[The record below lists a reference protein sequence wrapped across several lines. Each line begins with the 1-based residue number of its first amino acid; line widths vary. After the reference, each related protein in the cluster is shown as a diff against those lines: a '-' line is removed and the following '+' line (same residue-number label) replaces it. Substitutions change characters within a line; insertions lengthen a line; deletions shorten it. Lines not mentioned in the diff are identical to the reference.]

1 MYKERVTWV
10 HHWGDKTFSFRT
22 TRNQAFRFNA
32 GEFAMIGLEAEGKKI
47 LRAYS
52 VASAPWEEHTEWLSV
67 KVQDGELTSRLQHL
81 KVGDEVI
88 MMPKCTGTLR
98 NEALKPGGTLW
109 MLATGTGLAPFMSL
123 IRDIDTLEQ
132 WSKIN
137 IVHSV
142 RERHELAYYEQ
153 LNTNFADNPDIYEM
167 VARVLTYRPI
177 VTGEGEERITDKLW
191 RERLPVKAQDKVMI
205 CGNMRFNE
213 DMIKWCEHMGMKEG
227 TLKNPGEYVI
237 ERAFIDPS

>member
-81 KVGDEVI
+81 KVGDEVV

-132 WSKIN
+132 WDKIN

-237 ERAFIDPS
+237 ERAFIDS

>member
-132 WSKIN
+132 WNKIN

-153 LNTNFADNPDIYEM
+153 LNTNFDGTDIYEM

>member
-1 MYKERVTWV
+1 MFKERVTWV

-22 TRNQAFRFNA
+22 TRNQSFRFNA
-32 GEFAMIGLEAEGKKI
+32 GEFAMIGLEADGKKI

-67 KVQDGELTSRLQHL
+67 KVQDGELTSKLQHL
-81 KVGDEVI
+81 KEGDEVI

-98 NEALKPGGTLW
+98 NEALTSRGTLW

-132 WSKIN
+132 WDKIN

-153 LNTNFADNPDIYEM
+153 LNTNFADNQDIYPM
-167 VARVLTYRPI
+167 IARVLTYRPI
-177 VTGEGEERITDKLW
+177 VTGEGDERITNRLW

>member
-1 MYKERVTWV
+1 MYKERVTCV
-10 HHWGDKTFSFRT
+10 HHRGDKTFSFRT
-22 TRNQAFRFNA
+22 TRNQSFRFNA
-32 GEFAMIGLEAEGKKI
+32 GEFAMIGLEADGKKI

-52 VASAPWEEHTEWLSV
+52 VASAPWEEHLEWLSV
-67 KVQDGELTSRLQHL
+67 KVQDGELTGKLQHL
-81 KVGDEVI
+81 KEGDEVI
-88 MMPKCTGTLR
+88 LMPKCTGTLR
-98 NEALKPGGTLW
+98 NEALTPGGTLW

-123 IRDIDTLEQ
+123 IRDVDTLEQ
-132 WSKIN
+132 WNKIN

-153 LNTNFADNPDIYEM
+153 LNTNFVDTDINEM
-167 VARVLTYRPI
+167 VQAVLKYRPI
-177 VTGEGEERITDKLW
+177 VTGEGDERITRQLW
-191 RERLPVKAQDKVMI
+191 REALLVHPGDKVMI

-213 DMIKWCEHMGMKEG
+213 DMIKWCEYMGMKEG

>member
-22 TRNQAFRFNA
+22 TRNRAFRFNA

-81 KVGDEVI
+81 KIGDEVI

-132 WSKIN
+132 WNKIN

-153 LNTNFADNPDIYEM
+153 LNTNFDGTDIYEM
-167 VARVLTYRPI
+167 VAKVLTYRPI

-191 RERLPVKAQDKVMI
+191 RERLPVKAHDKVMI

-213 DMIKWCEHMGMKEG
+213 DMIKWCEYMGMKEG

-237 ERAFIDPS
+237 ERAFIDPST

>member
-10 HHWGDKTFSFRT
+10 HHWGNKTFSFRT

-81 KVGDEVI
+81 KIGDEVI

-153 LNTNFADNPDIYEM
+153 LNTNFDGTDIYEM

-191 RERLPVKAQDKVMI
+191 RERLPVKAHDKVMI

>member
-10 HHWGDKTFSFRT
+10 HHWGNKTFSFRT
-22 TRNQAFRFNA
+22 TRNQSFRFNA
-32 GEFAMIGLEAEGKKI
+32 GEFAMIGLEVEGKKI

-81 KVGDEVI
+81 KVGDEVV

-132 WSKIN
+132 WDKIN

-237 ERAFIDPS
+237 ERAFIDS